1 MNLNTTTP
9 TALITGAAQ
18 GIGAK
23 AAHTLAIR
31 GWRIIVADLNEGP
44 AKDLAGNLNKLYP
57 TDSKHLGL
65 SVDVSDE
72 ISVGEL
78 SASLANEAPRID
90 GLVNCA
96 GNILRQP
103 AEELDIAQWRRLL
116 DIHLT
121 GSMLMAKTFYPM
133 LKAARGS
140 IVNIASVG
148 STFGLPGRTAYATAK
163 TGMLGLTRTLAVEWG
178 RHGIRVNA
186 VAPGYVNT
194 EMVRS
199 GLQNGTLSEKALI
212 GRTPLGRLAE
222 PEEIASVIAFLLSP
236 DASFIHGELIKI
248 DGGLTIDGTFS

>member
-1 MNLNTTTP
+1 MNAQ
-9 TALITGAAQ
+9 TALITGGAQ

-23 AAHTLAIR
+23 VAHTLASR
-31 GWRIIVADLNEGP
+31 GWRVLVADLNEGP
-44 AKDLAGNLNKLYP
+44 AKDLAEELNDTYP
-57 TDSKHLGL
+57 TAAAHLGFG
-65 SVDVSDE
+65 VDVSDE
-72 ISVGEL
+72 ESVSSLFTAL
-78 SASLANEAPRID
+78 SNETDQLD

-103 AEELDIAQWRRLL
+103 AEELDISQWRRLL

-121 GSMLMAKTFYPM
+121 GSMLMAKSSYPL
-133 LKAARGS
+133 LKTSHGS

-178 RHGIRVNA
+178 PHGIRVNA

-194 EMVRS
+194 EMVQS
-199 GLQNGTLSEKALI
+199 GLRNGTLNQDALL
-212 GRTPLGRLAE
+212 GRTPLRRLAE

-236 DASFIHGELIKI
+236 DASFIHGEVIKI

>member
-1 MNLNTTTP
+1 MNTQ
-9 TALITGAAQ
+9 TALITGGAQ
-18 GIGAK
+18 GIGARV
-23 AAHTLAIR
+23 AYTLAKR
-31 GWRIIVADLNEGP
+31 GWRVVISDLNEGP
-44 AKDLAGNLNKLYP
+44 AKDLAKELNSTCP
-57 TDSKHLGL
+57 AAAPHLGFG
-65 SVDVSDE
+65 VDVANE
-72 ISVGEL
+72 ISVQTLLDTVAGETERL
-78 SASLANEAPRID
+78 D

-103 AEELDIAQWRRLL
+103 AEELDIMQWRRLL

-121 GSMLMAKTFYPM
+121 GSMLMAKSSFPL
-133 LKAARGS
+133 LKSGRGS

-178 RHGIRVNA
+178 VHGIRVNA

-199 GLQNGTLSEKALI
+199 GLRNGTLNQEILL

-222 PEEIASVIAFLLSP
+222 PDEIATVIAFLLSR
-236 DASFIHGELIKI
+236 DASFIHGEVIKI

>member
-1 MNLNTTTP
+1 MNAPT
-9 TALITGAAQ
+9 TALITGGAQ

-23 AAHTLAIR
+23 AANTLASR

-44 AKDLAGNLNKLYP
+44 AKDLAEELNRHYP
-57 TDSKHLGL
+57 VGSAHLGFGVDVADEV
-65 SVDVSDE
+65 SVDSLHAAVADE
-72 ISVGEL
+72 T
-78 SASLANEAPRID
+78 ARID

-103 AEELDIAQWRRLL
+103 AEALDIAQWRRLL

-140 IVNIASVG
+140 IVNIGSVG
-148 STFGLPGRTAYATAK
+148 STLGLPGRTAYATAK

-199 GLQNGTLSEKALI
+199 GLRNGTLSETALI
-212 GRTPLGRLAE
+212 GRTPWAGSRN
-222 PEEIASVIAFLLSP
+222 PRKSPRSSRSFCPPTHPLSMG
-236 DASFIHGELIKI
+236 S
-248 DGGLTIDGTFS
+248 

>member
-1 MNLNTTTP
+1 MNAQQ
-9 TALITGAAQ
+9 TALITGGAQ

-23 AAHTLAIR
+23 VAHTLASR
-31 GWRIIVADLNEGP
+31 GWRVLVADLNEGP
-44 AKDLAGNLNKLYP
+44 AKDLAEELNSLSP
-57 TDSKHLGL
+57 AASPHLGFG
-65 SVDVSDE
+65 VDVADE
-72 ISVGEL
+72 ISVQALLGAVAGETDRL
-78 SASLANEAPRID
+78 D

-121 GSMLMAKTFYPM
+121 GSMLTAKSAFPL
-133 LKAARGS
+133 LKSSRGS

-148 STFGLPGRTAYATAK
+148 STFGLPGRSAYATAK

-178 RHGIRVNA
+178 VHKIRVNA

-199 GLQNGTLSEKALI
+199 GLRNGTLNQEVLL

-236 DASFIHGELIKI
+236 DASFIHGEVINI

>member
-1 MNLNTTTP
+1 MNP
-9 TALITGAAQ
+9 RTALITGGAQ
-18 GIGAK
+18 GIGAR
-23 AAHTLAIR
+23 AAHTLAEK
-31 GWRIIVADLNEGP
+31 GWRVLLADLHEGA
-44 AKDLAGNLNKLYP
+44 AKDLAGELNHIAP
-57 TDSKHLGL
+57 TYAPHLGFG
-65 SVDVSDE
+65 VDVADE
-72 ISVGEL
+72 TSVEGLFASVAQET
-78 SASLANEAPRID
+78 ASLD

-121 GSMLMAKTFYPM
+121 GSMLMAKTGFTL
-133 LKAARGS
+133 LKASHGS

-148 STFGLPGRTAYATAK
+148 SSFGLPGRSAYSTAK

-178 RHGIRVNA
+178 KHGIRVNA

-199 GLQNGTLSEKALI
+199 GLRNGTLSEASLL

-222 PEEIASVIAFLLSP
+222 PSEIASVIAFLLSP
-236 DASFIHGELIKI
+236 DASFIHGEVVKV
-248 DGGLTIDGTFS
+248 DGGLTIDGTFD

>member
-1 MNLNTTTP
+1 MNAPT
-9 TALITGAAQ
+9 TALITGGAQ
-18 GIGAK
+18 GIGAQ
-23 AAHTLAIR
+23 AANTLASR

-44 AKDLAGNLNKLYP
+44 AKDLAEELNRQYP
-57 TDSKHLGL
+57 VGSAHLGFGVDVADEV
-65 SVDVSDE
+65 SVDSLHAAVE
-72 ISVGEL
+72 GET
-78 SASLANEAPRID
+78 ARID

-140 IVNIASVG
+140 IVNIGSVG
-148 STFGLPGRTAYATAK
+148 STLGLPGRTAYATAK

-199 GLQNGTLSEKALI
+199 GLRNGTLSETTLI

-236 DASFIHGELIKI
+236 DASFVHGELIKI